1 MIKLS
6 EYTSMLNITLNEAFD
21 NVFDFLL
28 NPEHDNTEWFMLLR
42 KFENNGGI
50 VLGRGSKGTV
60 LEHPSWKYVLKIFS
74 DDSFYLKY
82 VRFCLKNKRKSF
94 PIFFDKP
101 RKIIPRFKRERNN
114 TYLYIVRMEKL
125 YPITENTF
133 LDIKFYLYYNI
144 VNVNEM
150 IKLYKLDN
158 WIAIKNRLIKI
169 EKTIPSIIQFKQDY
183 NFLLENTSNDA
194 GFGSLDMKKENIMK
208 RLNGELVF
216 ADPFWSGESMY
227 QKHDR
232 LVNAEIG
239 YYDDEYDIEDPMLKG
254 GELPKKINKSKP
266 KQQNPSDNEV
276 PF

>member
-1 MIKLS
+1 MMTFRD
-6 EYTSMLNITLNEAFD
+6 YFNVLNEEFD
-21 NVFDFLL
+21 NVFNFLL
-28 NPEHDNTEWFMLLR
+28 NPQHDNTEWFMLLR

-50 VLGRGSKGTV
+50 VLGKGSKGTV

-94 PIFFDKP
+94 PVFFDKP
-101 RKIIPRFKRERNN
+101 RRIIPRFKREQNKA
-114 TYLYIVRMEKL
+114 YLYIVRMEKL
-125 YPITENTF
+125 YPITEKTF
-133 LDIKFYLYYNI
+133 SDIEFYLSYKME
-144 VNVNEM
+144 NVDKM

-169 EKTIPSIIQFKQDY
+169 QKTLPSIIQFKQDY
-183 NFLLENTSNDA
+183 DFLLKNTSNDA

-227 QKHDR
+227 QRHNR

-239 YYDDEYDIEDPMLKG
+239 YPDDDYEIDEPMLKG
-254 GELPKKINKSKP
+254 GELPKKIKKVNKP
-266 KQQNPSDNEV
+266 KQQSPTDEV